1 MYRPGE
7 IQYKYNTNEES
18 YDKIGHV
25 ESDPYAKEHTP
36 PMDMRLFPAPLKGTV
51 AAPASKS
58 EAHRRMICAGLTK
71 GATTLSGFMDSA
83 DMAATARCLKALGA
97 KIEQAD
103 DALTITGNVKRINK
117 LPVLDCGESGSTLR
131 FFVPIALAMAGGGV
145 FRMHGRLGQRP
156 MDVYRD
162 LFVPRGVRWRMG
174 VGCDGAAELTV
185 KGALEA
191 GHYVMPGNVSS
202 QFVSGLLF
210 ALPMLAEDSTLT
222 VEPPVESADYIRMTV
237 EALQQSGIRLEE
249 IAPFSWRIAG
259 NQSYQAKDGGL
270 SGDYSQAAVLLC
282 AGALGHQVKVTGLAQ
297 ETTQGD
303 RAVLAHLAALG
314 AQVQEDA
321 SGVTVTTEALH
332 GATLDMA
339 NCPDIAPILALVCQ
353 MAEGESRLTG
363 CGRLRLKECDRLAA
377 TVESLNLLG
386 GNARAEEDTIVIQGV
401 KALKGGV
408 TLPDYNDH
416 RMVMLGMIAASIAQE
431 PVAVKGVEALNK
443 SWPEFV
449 NVYQNLGGKAE

>member
-1 MYRPGE
+1 
-7 IQYKYNTNEES
+7 
-18 YDKIGHV
+18 
-25 ESDPYAKEHTP
+25 
-36 PMDMRLFPAPLKGTV
+36 MDMTFISAPLKGVV

-71 GATTLSGFMDSA
+71 GTTTLGGFMDSA

-97 KIEQAD
+97 QIEEKD
-103 DALTITGNVKRINK
+103 DELTITGYAKKISK

-131 FFVPIALAMAGGGV
+131 FFVPIALAMADGGV

-210 ALPMLAEDSTLT
+210 ALPMLDEDSTLT

-237 EALQQSGIRLEE
+237 EALTQSGIRLEE
-249 IAPFSWRIAG
+249 IAPFSWRITG
-259 NQSYQAKDGGL
+259 NQTYQAKDGRL

-282 AGALGHQVKVTGLAQ
+282 AGALGHQVTVTGLAQ

-303 RAVLAHLAALG
+303 RAVLAHLATLG
-314 AQVQEDA
+314 AKVQEDA
-321 SGVTVTTEALH
+321 SGVIVTAEALH
-332 GATLDMA
+332 GTALDMA

-377 TVESLNLLG
+377 AVETLKLLG
-386 GNARAEEDTIVIQGV
+386 GNAKAEGDTIVIQGV

-408 TLPDYNDH
+408 TLPNYNDH
-416 RMVMLGMIAASIAQE
+416 RMVMLGMVAASIAKE
-431 PVAVKGVEALNK
+431 PVTVQGVEALNK

>member
-1 MYRPGE
+1 
-7 IQYKYNTNEES
+7 
-18 YDKIGHV
+18 
-25 ESDPYAKEHTP
+25 
-36 PMDMRLFPAPLKGTV
+36 MDMTFFSAPLKGVV

-71 GATTLSGFMDSA
+71 DATTLMGFMDSA

-97 KIEQAD
+97 KIKRD
-103 DALTITGNVKRINK
+103 GDALTIEGYAKKHEK

-185 KGALEA
+185 KGELEA

-202 QFVSGLLF
+202 QFVSGLMF
-210 ALPMLAEDSTLT
+210 ALPMLEEDSTLT
-222 VEPPVESADYIRMTV
+222 VLPPVESAGYIRMTV
-237 EALQQSGIRLEE
+237 EALVNSGIQLKETE
-249 IAPFSWRIAG
+249 PFSWKIPGR
-259 NQSYQAKDGGL
+259 QQYQAKDGKL
-270 SGDYSQAAVLLC
+270 SGDYSQAAVLCC
-282 AGALGHQVKVTGLAQ
+282 AGALGHDVTVTGLEK

-303 RAVLAHLAALG
+303 RAVISHLQSLG
-314 AQVQEDA
+314 AQVCEENGA
-321 SGVTVTTEALH
+321 VKVTAQKLVGT
-332 GATLDMA
+332 TLDMS
-339 NCPDIAPILALVCQ
+339 NCPDIASILALVCQ
-353 MAEGESRLTG
+353 LAEGESRLIG

-377 TVESLNLLG
+377 TVEILNLLG
-386 GNARAEEDTIVIQGV
+386 GNAWEEGDTIVIQGV
-401 KALKGGV
+401 EALKGGV
-408 TLPDYNDH
+408 KLPDYNDH
-416 RMVMLGMIAASIAQE
+416 RMVMLGAIAASIAKE
-431 PVAVKGVEALNK
+431 NVVVTGVEALNK

-449 NVYQNLGGKAE
+449 NVYKQLGGKVE

>member
-1 MYRPGE
+1 
-7 IQYKYNTNEES
+7 
-18 YDKIGHV
+18 
-25 ESDPYAKEHTP
+25 
-36 PMDMRLFPAPLKGTV
+36 MDMTFFSAPLMGTI

-71 GATTLSGFMDSA
+71 GATTLTGFMDSD
-83 DMAATARCLKALGA
+83 DMAATGRCLKALGA
-97 KIEQAD
+97 QVEQGEDRLA
-103 DALTITGNVKRINK
+103 ITGQAKKIAK

-131 FFVPIALAMAGGGV
+131 FFVPIALAMTKGGV

-156 MDVYRD
+156 MDVYQD

-185 KGALEA
+185 RGELEA
-191 GHYVMPGNVSS
+191 GHYVLPGNVSS

-210 ALPMLAEDSTLT
+210 ALPLLEEDSTLT
-222 VEPPVESADYIRMTV
+222 VQPPVESAGYIRMTV
-237 EALQQSGIRLEE
+237 EALQQSGVKLEE
-249 IAPFSWRIAG
+249 LAPFSWRIAG
-259 NQSYQAKDGGL
+259 NQNYQARDGHL

-282 AGALGHQVKVTGLAQ
+282 AGALGHQVTVSHLAR

-314 AQVQEDA
+314 AQVTENAD
-321 SGVTVTTEALH
+321 GITVRAEKLR
-332 GATLDMA
+332 GAELDMSG
-339 NCPDIAPILALVCQ
+339 CPDIAPILALVCQ
-353 MAEGESRLTG
+353 LAEGESRLTG

-386 GNARAEEDTIVIQGV
+386 GNARAEGDTIVIQGV

-408 TLPDYNDH
+408 KLPNYNDH
-416 RMVMLGMIAASIAQE
+416 RMVMLGMIAASVAQE
-431 PVAVKGVEALNK
+431 PVEVNGVEALNK

>member
-1 MYRPGE
+1 
-7 IQYKYNTNEES
+7 
-18 YDKIGHV
+18 
-25 ESDPYAKEHTP
+25 
-36 PMDMRLFPAPLKGTV
+36 MDMTFISAPLKGV
-51 AAPASKS
+51 VEAPASKS

-71 GATTLSGFMDSA
+71 STTTLGGFMDSA
-83 DMAATARCLKALGA
+83 DMAATARCLKSLGA
-97 KIEQAD
+97 QIEEKD
-103 DALTITGNVKRINK
+103 DALTITGYAKKISK
-117 LPVLDCGESGSTLR
+117 LPVLDCGECGSTLR
-131 FFVPIALAMAGGGV
+131 FFVPIALAAAGGGV

-210 ALPMLAEDSTLT
+210 ALPMLDEDSTLT

-237 EALQQSGIRLEE
+237 EALTQSGIQLEE

-259 NQSYQAKDGGL
+259 NQSYQAKDGRL

-282 AGALGHQVKVTGLAQ
+282 AGALGHQVTVTGLAQ

-303 RAVLAHLAALG
+303 RAVLAHLASLG
-314 AQVQEDA
+314 AKVQEDA
-321 SGVTVTTEALH
+321 SGVTVTVDALH
-332 GATLDMA
+332 GTALDMA

-377 TVESLNLLG
+377 TVETLNLLG
-386 GNARAEEDTIVIQGV
+386 GNAKAEGDTIVIQGV

-408 TLPDYNDH
+408 MLPNYNDH
-416 RMVMLGMIAASIAQE
+416 RMVMLGMVAASIAKE
-431 PVAVKGVEALNK
+431 PVIVQGVEALNK

>member
-1 MYRPGE
+1 
-7 IQYKYNTNEES
+7 
-18 YDKIGHV
+18 
-25 ESDPYAKEHTP
+25 
-36 PMDMRLFPAPLKGTV
+36 MDMTFISAPLKGVV

-71 GATTLSGFMDSA
+71 GTTTLGGFMDSA
-83 DMAATARCLKALGA
+83 DMAATARCLRALGA
-97 KIEQAD
+97 QIEEKD
-103 DALTITGNVKRINK
+103 DALTITGYAKKISK

-131 FFVPIALAMAGGGV
+131 FFVPIALAAAGGGV

-210 ALPMLAEDSTLT
+210 ALPMLDEDSTLT

-259 NQSYQAKDGGL
+259 NQTYQAKDGRL

-282 AGALGHQVKVTGLAQ
+282 AGALGHQVTVTGLAQ

-303 RAVLAHLAALG
+303 RAALAQLASLG
-314 AQVQEDA
+314 AKVQEDA
-321 SGVTVTTEALH
+321 FGVTVTADALH
-332 GATLDMA
+332 GAALDMA

-353 MAEGESRLTG
+353 MVEGESRLTG

-377 TVESLNLLG
+377 TVETLNLLG
-386 GNARAEEDTIVIQGV
+386 GNAKAEGDTIVIQGV

-408 TLPDYNDH
+408 TLPNYNDH
-416 RMVMLGMIAASIAQE
+416 RMVMLGMVAASIAKE
-431 PVAVKGVEALNK
+431 PVTVQGVEALNK

>member
-1 MYRPGE
+1 
-7 IQYKYNTNEES
+7 
-18 YDKIGHV
+18 
-25 ESDPYAKEHTP
+25 
-36 PMDMRLFPAPLKGTV
+36 MDMTFIPAPLKGSV

-71 GATTLSGFMDSA
+71 GTTTLGGFMDSA
-83 DMAATARCLKALGA
+83 DIAATARCLKALGA
-97 KIEQAD
+97 QIEEKD
-103 DALTITGNVKRINK
+103 DALTINGYAKKISK

-131 FFVPIALAMAGGGV
+131 FFVPIALAAAGGGV

-210 ALPMLAEDSTLT
+210 ALPLLGEDSTLT
-222 VEPPVESADYIRMTV
+222 VEPPVESAGYIRMTV
-237 EALQQSGIRLEE
+237 EALTQSGIQLEE

-259 NQSYQAKDGGL
+259 NQTYQAKDGRL

-282 AGALGHQVKVTGLAQ
+282 AGALGHQVTVTGLSR

-321 SGVTVTTEALH
+321 SGVTVTAEALR
-332 GATLDMA
+332 GATLDMS

-353 MAEGESRLTG
+353 MAEGASRLTG

-386 GNARAEEDTIVIQGV
+386 GSARAEGDTIVIQGA
-401 KALKGGV
+401 KTLKGGV

-416 RMVMLGMIAASIAQE
+416 RMVMLGMIAASIAKE
-431 PVAVKGVEALNK
+431 PVTVQGVEALNK

>member
-1 MYRPGE
+1 
-7 IQYKYNTNEES
+7 
-18 YDKIGHV
+18 
-25 ESDPYAKEHTP
+25 
-36 PMDMRLFPAPLKGTV
+36 MDMTFFSAPLMGTI

-71 GATTLSGFMDSA
+71 GATTLTGFMDSD
-83 DMAATARCLKALGA
+83 DMAATGRCLKALGA
-97 KIEQAD
+97 QVEQGED
-103 DALTITGNVKRINK
+103 TLTITGQAKKIAK

-131 FFVPIALAMAGGGV
+131 FFVPIALAMAKGGV

-156 MDVYRD
+156 MDVYQD

-185 KGALEA
+185 RGELEA
-191 GHYVMPGNVSS
+191 GHYVLPGNVSS

-210 ALPMLAEDSTLT
+210 ALPLLEEDSTLT
-222 VEPPVESADYIRMTV
+222 VQPPVESAGYIHMTV
-237 EALQQSGIRLEE
+237 EALQQSGVKLEE
-249 IAPFSWRIAG
+249 LAPFSWRIAG
-259 NQSYQAKDGGL
+259 NQHYQARDGHL

-282 AGALGHQVKVTGLAQ
+282 ADALGHQVTVSHLAR

-314 AQVQEDA
+314 AQVTENA
-321 SGVTVTTEALH
+321 EGVTVKAEKLC
-332 GATLDMA
+332 GAELDMSG
-339 NCPDIAPILALVCQ
+339 CPDIAPILALVCQ
-353 MAEGESRLTG
+353 LAEGESRLTG

-386 GNARAEEDTIVIQGV
+386 GNARAEGDTIVIQGV

-408 TLPDYNDH
+408 KLPNYNDH
-416 RMVMLGMIAASIAQE
+416 RMVMLGMIAASVAQE
-431 PVAVKGVEALNK
+431 PVEVNGVEALNK

>member
-1 MYRPGE
+1 
-7 IQYKYNTNEES
+7 
-18 YDKIGHV
+18 
-25 ESDPYAKEHTP
+25 
-36 PMDMRLFPAPLKGTV
+36 MDMTFISAPLKGVV

-71 GATTLSGFMDSA
+71 GTTTLGGFMDSA

-97 KIEQAD
+97 QIEEKD
-103 DALTITGNVKRINK
+103 DELTITGYAKKISK

-131 FFVPIALAMAGGGV
+131 FFVPIALAMADGGV

-237 EALQQSGIRLEE
+237 EALTQSGIRLEE

-259 NQSYQAKDGGL
+259 NQTYQAKDGRL

-282 AGALGHQVKVTGLAQ
+282 AGALGHQVMVTGLAQ

-303 RAVLAHLAALG
+303 RAVLAHLASLG
-314 AQVQEDA
+314 AKVQEDA
-321 SGVTVTTEALH
+321 SGVTVTAEALH
-332 GATLDMA
+332 GAALDMA

-353 MAEGESRLTG
+353 MAEGESRLAG

-377 TVESLNLLG
+377 TVETLNLLG
-386 GNARAEEDTIVIQGV
+386 GKARAEGDTIVITGV
-401 KALKGGV
+401 EKLHGDV

-416 RMVMLGMIAASIAQE
+416 RMVMLGAVAASVADM
-431 PVAVKGVEALNK
+431 PVTVAGVEALNK
-443 SWPEFV
+443 SWPEFI
-449 NVYQNLGGKAE
+449 NVYQNLGGIAE

>member
-1 MYRPGE
+1 
-7 IQYKYNTNEES
+7 
-18 YDKIGHV
+18 
-25 ESDPYAKEHTP
+25 
-36 PMDMRLFPAPLKGTV
+36 MDMTFFPAPLKGTV

-71 GATTLSGFMDSA
+71 GATTLNGFMDSA

-97 KIEQAD
+97 SLCREED
-103 DALTITGNVKRINK
+103 SLTITGYAKKPCK

-131 FFVPIALAMAGGGV
+131 FFVPIALALTKGGV

-185 KGALEA
+185 RGELEP

-202 QFVSGLLF
+202 QFVSGLMF
-210 ALPMLAEDSTLT
+210 ALPLLEEDSTLT
-222 VEPPVESADYIRMTV
+222 VQPPVESAGYIRMTL
-237 EALQQSGIRLEE
+237 ESLTQSGIVMEE
-249 IAPFSWRIAG
+249 IAPFSWRIPG
-259 NQSYQAKDGGL
+259 NQQYKAQDGHL
-270 SGDYSQAAVLLC
+270 AGDYSQAAVLAC
-282 AGALGHQVKVTGLAQ
+282 AGAMGHEVTVTHLAK

-314 AQVQEDA
+314 AKVQEDE
-321 SGVTVTTEALH
+321 SGVTVTAEKLT
-332 GATLDMA
+332 GTTLDMA
-339 NCPDIAPILALVCQ
+339 DCPDIAPILALTCQ
-353 MAEGESRLTG
+353 LAEGESRLTG

-377 TVESLNLLG
+377 TVEVLNVLG
-386 GNARAEEDTIVIQGV
+386 GNAKAEGDTIVVQGV
-401 KALKGGV
+401 KQLKGGV

-416 RMVMLGMIAASIAQE
+416 RMVMLGAIAASVTQE
-431 PVAVKGVEALNK
+431 PVTVAGVQALNK

-449 NVYQNLGGKAE
+449 NVYKELGGKAE